1 MDLISGEHLRI
12 LCHSSLSR
20 KVGQIES
27 AIFTTDLGNRFMN
40 CDKVHANHAI
50 LDLLALAYWRCK
62 ANCQIVEQNKRL
74 EWGESGGTNTP

>member
-12 LCHSSLSR
+12 HCHSSLSR

-50 LDLLALAYWRCK
+50 LDLLALAY
-62 ANCQIVEQNKRL
+62 
-74 EWGESGGTNTP
+74 